1 MSRPRAT
8 AALLAT
14 VLAVSAAHAGG
25 RPGAP
30 PSDTPVASDLA
41 RANTAAA
48 NGDWAAVSSITDPL
62 LARSLTPADIAEA
75 HRLAGIAA
83 FFQDHRDA
91 AEAHFVEY
99 LRFDLDGQLDP
110 SLYQPEV
117 VLFFTDVKTR
127 HMGELR
133 ARRPK
138 ARRYWLLNL
147 IPPGGQIQNGDHGK
161 AILFGSLLGVFAAA
175 NLTSYFVLRSWC
187 TETTGVDGHSAVCER
202 DRGSN
207 HAHTASTLRVVN
219 LTTGIGLILTYAL
232 GVYDGV
238 HGYRQRSPRPYI
250 SPVESGGVVG
260 ISGAF

>member
-1 MSRPRAT
+1 MRFGAIPGC
-8 AALLAT
+8 LLAL
-14 VLAVSAAHAGG
+14 VLATGTARA
-25 RPGAP
+25 
-30 PSDTPVASDLA
+30 DTPVASDLA

-48 NGDWAAVSSITDPL
+48 NGDWSTVSAITDPL
-62 LARSLTPADIAEA
+62 LARSLSPADIAET

-83 FFQDHRDA
+83 FFQNHRDA

-117 VLFFTDVKTR
+117 VLFFTDVKKR

-147 IPPGGQIQNGDHGK
+147 IPPGGQIQNGEHGK
-161 AILFGSLLGVFAAA
+161 AIVIGSLLGAFAIA
-175 NLTSYFVLRSWC
+175 NLSSYLVLRSWC
-187 TETTGVDGHSAVCER
+187 DEKTGSEGHSAVCER
-202 DRGSN
+202 DQGSN
-207 HAHTASTLRVVN
+207 HARSASTLRTVN
-219 LTTGIGLILTYAL
+219 IATGIGLIATYAF

-250 SPVESGGVVG
+250 APVHQDGAPGAVLG